1 MMQFASRT
9 FAGKR
14 DGMARRM
21 DRFGF
26 GKGGRSSDTVCDRC
40 MGRDNVVIDLA

>member
-1 MMQFASRT
+1 MQFAGGT

-21 DRFGF
+21 DRFEF